1 MSIALLSALPS
12 GFAASY
18 RAFLASVGID
28 AVGLARV
35 GESLTYRSLD
45 GIALQ
50 SVPNLAYLARNASCR
65 SHFDG
70 LGVGDRPKTIVSCA
84 VALDEMPDCA
94 IAGGFA
100 RYCVCG
106 DYHKVLRERLARL
119 CDFLSDS
126 IQLGAWRICID
137 TAPILEREWAV
148 RAGMGHIGFNRMV
161 IHPTLGS
168 HIMLGEVLVEA
179 DLMPYRDIL
188 ACETK
193 PIVRTQMNDRTESI
207 ENVESNEAIESIAPR
222 ESIVKN
228 ESTEKVESSL
238 EIELIAPSESIV
250 KSESIVQSE
259 LIEKV
264 ESIEER
270 GLIEKVE
277 SIVKNE
283 SNKKR
288 ELIED
293 VKSNEAIESI
303 APSELIVKSESTERV
318 ESSLEIELIVPSE
331 LIEKVESNKRELI
344 EDVESN
350 EAIESIAPRESM
362 AKIESNKRELIE
374 DVESNEAIE
383 LIVPRES
390 MAKIESNERIELI
403 EKVESIAPRESMAKI
418 ESIEE
423 RGLIEK
429 VESIEERGL
438 IEKVESIEE
447 RESNKKRE
455 LIEDVKSNEAIESI
469 APRESMAKIESNERI
484 ELIEEVES
492 IEERESIVRIGG
504 EQNSEFEDNIE
515 EYLRYCTP
523 GCMRCCKRGWRRC
536 VASCPTGALSE
547 SGYDVSRCLSYWST
561 QHRGLV
567 PEEMA
572 RAMGA
577 RLWGCDSCQTNCPWV
592 RRAAPRPVGTTPL
605 SELTLGDILTSSGKQ
620 LQKHLAQSPL
630 GDAHPSMVVRNAC
643 IVVANTGNDAY
654 RGELERL
661 AQNHA
666 TDWVRHTALW
676 ALDFV

>member
-12 GFAASY
+12 GFATSY

-207 ENVESNEAIESIAPR
+207 ENVESIAQSESIENVESSLEIELIAPSESIVKSESNERIELIEDVESNESIESIAPR

-250 KSESIVQSE
+250 KSESIVQNE

-270 GLIEKVE
+270 ELIEDVESNEAIESIAPRESIENVESNKKRELIEKVESIEERE

-283 SNKKR
+283 SNK
-288 ELIED
+288 
-293 VKSNEAIESI
+293 
-303 APSELIVKSESTERV
+303 
-318 ESSLEIELIVPSE
+318 
-331 LIEKVESNKRELI
+331 KRELI

-362 AKIESNKRELIE
+362 AKIESN
-374 DVESNEAIE
+374 
-383 LIVPRES
+383 
-390 MAKIESNERIELI
+390 ERIELI
-403 EKVESIAPRESMAKI
+403 EKV
-418 ESIEE
+418 
-423 RGLIEK
+423 
-429 VESIEERGL
+429 
-438 IEKVESIEE
+438 
-447 RESNKKRE
+447 
-455 LIEDVKSNEAIESI
+455 DSNEAIESI

-484 ELIEEVES
+484 ELIEKVDSNEAIESIAPRESMAKIESNERIELIEKVES

>member
-12 GFAASY
+12 GFATSY

-28 AVGLARV
+28 AVGLAHV

-207 ENVESNEAIESIAPR
+207 ENVESNKKRELIEDVESNEAI
-222 ESIVKN
+222 
-228 ESTEKVESSL
+228 ESSL

-264 ESIEER
+264 ES
-270 GLIEKVE
+270 
-277 SIVKNE
+277 
-283 SNKKR
+283 
-288 ELIED
+288 
-293 VKSNEAIESI
+293 
-303 APSELIVKSESTERV
+303 
-318 ESSLEIELIVPSE
+318 SLEIELIAPSE
-331 LIEKVESNKRELI
+331 
-344 EDVESN
+344 
-350 EAIESIAPRESM
+350 SIV
-362 AKIESNKRELIE
+362 KN
-374 DVESNEAIE
+374 
-383 LIVPRES
+383 
-390 MAKIESNERIELI
+390 
-403 EKVESIAPRESMAKI
+403 
-418 ESIEE
+418 
-423 RGLIEK
+423 
-429 VESIEERGL
+429 
-438 IEKVESIEE
+438 
-447 RESNKKRE
+447 ESNKKRE

-484 ELIEEVES
+484 ELIEKVESNEAIELIVPRELIVKSESTEKVESSLEIELIAPSELIEKVESNKKRELIEDVESNEAIELIVPRESMAKIESNERIELIEEVESIAPRESMAKIESIEERGLIEKVES

>member
-12 GFAASY
+12 GFATSY

-207 ENVESNEAIESIAPR
+207 ENVESNEAIELIVPR
-222 ESIVKN
+222 ELIVKS

-277 SIVKNE
+277 SIEERESIVKN
-283 SNKKR
+283 
-288 ELIED
+288 
-293 VKSNEAIESI
+293 
-303 APSELIVKSESTERV
+303 
-318 ESSLEIELIVPSE
+318 
-331 LIEKVESNKRELI
+331 
-344 EDVESN
+344 
-350 EAIESIAPRESM
+350 
-362 AKIESNKRELIE
+362 
-374 DVESNEAIE
+374 
-383 LIVPRES
+383 
-390 MAKIESNERIELI
+390 
-403 EKVESIAPRESMAKI
+403 
-418 ESIEE
+418 
-423 RGLIEK
+423 
-429 VESIEERGL
+429 
-438 IEKVESIEE
+438 
-447 RESNKKRE
+447 ESNKKRE

-523 GCMRCCKRGWRRC
+523 GCMSCCKRGWRRC

-577 RLWGCDSCQTNCPWV
+577 RLWGCASCQTNCPWV

>member
-207 ENVESNEAIESIAPR
+207 ENVESNEAIELIAPR
-222 ESIVKN
+222 ESIVK
-228 ESTEKVESSL
+228 SESSL
-238 EIELIAPSESIV
+238 EIELIAPSESIENV
-250 KSESIVQSE
+250 
-259 LIEKV
+259 
-264 ESIEER
+264 
-270 GLIEKVE
+270 
-277 SIVKNE
+277 E
-283 SNKKR
+283 SNK
-288 ELIED
+288 
-293 VKSNEAIESI
+293 
-303 APSELIVKSESTERV
+303 
-318 ESSLEIELIVPSE
+318 
-331 LIEKVESNKRELI
+331 KRELI

-362 AKIESNKRELIE
+362 AKIESN
-374 DVESNEAIE
+374 
-383 LIVPRES
+383 
-390 MAKIESNERIELI
+390 ERIELI
-403 EKVESIAPRESMAKI
+403 EKVESI
-418 ESIEE
+418 
-423 RGLIEK
+423 
-429 VESIEERGL
+429 
-438 IEKVESIEE
+438 EE
-447 RESNKKRE
+447 RE
-455 LIEDVKSNEAIESI
+455 L
-469 APRESMAKIESNERI
+469 
-484 ELIEEVES
+484 
-492 IEERESIVRIGG
+492 IVRIGD

-515 EYLRYCTP
+515 AYLRYCTP

>member
-12 GFAASY
+12 GFATSY

-106 DYHKVLRERLARL
+106 DYHKVLRERLTRL

-193 PIVRTQMNDRTESI
+193 PIVRTQMNDRTES
-207 ENVESNEAIESIAPR
+207 NE
-222 ESIVKN
+222 K
-228 ESTEKVESSL
+228 
-238 EIELIAPSESIV
+238 
-250 KSESIVQSE
+250 
-259 LIEKV
+259 
-264 ESIEER
+264 
-270 GLIEKVE
+270 
-277 SIVKNE
+277 
-283 SNKKR
+283 
-288 ELIED
+288 
-293 VKSNEAIESI
+293 
-303 APSELIVKSESTERV
+303 
-318 ESSLEIELIVPSE
+318 
-331 LIEKVESNKRELI
+331 
-344 EDVESN
+344 
-350 EAIESIAPRESM
+350 
-362 AKIESNKRELIE
+362 
-374 DVESNEAIE
+374 
-383 LIVPRES
+383 
-390 MAKIESNERIELI
+390 IELI
-403 EKVESIAPRESMAKI
+403 EKVESIAPSELIVKNESNEKVELNEKVESIAPSELIEKVESNASSELI
-418 ESIEE
+418 VKNELNASSELVVKNESIEE
-423 RGLIEK
+423 RNLIEKVESNASSELIEIVESIAPSELIEKVELNASSELIEKVELNEKVESNENIELIEK
-429 VESIEERGL
+429 VESIASSELVVKNESNEEIESIAQSES
-438 IEKVESIEE
+438 IEKVESIENVE
-447 RESNKKRE
+447 SIASSELIVKNESNEEIESNEERKLIAQSESIAKIELIAKNESIEKRE
-455 LIEDVKSNEAIESI
+455 LIENV
-469 APRESMAKIESNERI
+469 
-484 ELIEEVES
+484 
-492 IEERESIVRIGG
+492 ESIVRIGS
-504 EQNSEFEDNIE
+504 EQNSELEEDTE

-523 GCMRCCKRGWRRC
+523 GCMRCCKRGSRRC

-561 QHRGLV
+561 QHRGEV

-620 LQKHLAQSPL
+620 IQKRLAQSPL
-630 GDAHPSMVVRNAC
+630 GDAHPSMIVRNAC

-661 AQNHA
+661 AHDHA

>member
-12 GFAASY
+12 GFATSY

-250 KSESIVQSE
+250 KSESIAPRE
-259 LIEKV
+259 L
-264 ESIEER
+264 
-270 GLIEKVE
+270 
-277 SIVKNE
+277 IVKNE
-283 SNKKR
+283 SIEKR
-288 ELIED
+288 EP
-293 VKSNEAIESI
+293 NEKVELI
-303 APSELIVKSESTERV
+303 APSELIK
-318 ESSLEIELIVPSE
+318 
-331 LIEKVESNKRELI
+331 KVESNASSEW
-344 EDVESN
+344 
-350 EAIESIAPRESM
+350 
-362 AKIESNKRELIE
+362 
-374 DVESNEAIE
+374 
-383 LIVPRES
+383 
-390 MAKIESNERIELI
+390 I
-403 EKVESIAPRESMAKI
+403 EK
-418 ESIEE
+418 
-423 RGLIEK
+423 
-429 VESIEERGL
+429 
-438 IEKVESIEE
+438 
-447 RESNKKRE
+447 
-455 LIEDVKSNEAIESI
+455 
-469 APRESMAKIESNERI
+469 
-484 ELIEEVES
+484 VES

-504 EQNSEFEDNIE
+504 EQNSEFEEDAE

-523 GCMRCCKRGWRRC
+523 GCMRCCKRGSRRC

-561 QHRGLV
+561 QHRGVV

>member
-12 GFAASY
+12 GFATSY

-270 GLIEKVE
+270 E
-277 SIVKNE
+277 SIVKN
-283 SNKKR
+283 
-288 ELIED
+288 
-293 VKSNEAIESI
+293 
-303 APSELIVKSESTERV
+303 
-318 ESSLEIELIVPSE
+318 
-331 LIEKVESNKRELI
+331 
-344 EDVESN
+344 
-350 EAIESIAPRESM
+350 
-362 AKIESNKRELIE
+362 
-374 DVESNEAIE
+374 
-383 LIVPRES
+383 
-390 MAKIESNERIELI
+390 
-403 EKVESIAPRESMAKI
+403 
-418 ESIEE
+418 
-423 RGLIEK
+423 
-429 VESIEERGL
+429 
-438 IEKVESIEE
+438 
-447 RESNKKRE
+447 ESNKKRE

>member
-12 GFAASY
+12 GFATSY

-28 AVGLARV
+28 AVGLAHV

-207 ENVESNEAIESIAPR
+207 ENVESNKKRELIEDVESNEAI
-222 ESIVKN
+222 
-228 ESTEKVESSL
+228 ESSL

-250 KSESIVQSE
+250 K
-259 LIEKV
+259 
-264 ESIEER
+264 
-270 GLIEKVE
+270 
-277 SIVKNE
+277 N
-283 SNKKR
+283 
-288 ELIED
+288 
-293 VKSNEAIESI
+293 
-303 APSELIVKSESTERV
+303 
-318 ESSLEIELIVPSE
+318 
-331 LIEKVESNKRELI
+331 
-344 EDVESN
+344 
-350 EAIESIAPRESM
+350 
-362 AKIESNKRELIE
+362 
-374 DVESNEAIE
+374 
-383 LIVPRES
+383 
-390 MAKIESNERIELI
+390 
-403 EKVESIAPRESMAKI
+403 
-418 ESIEE
+418 
-423 RGLIEK
+423 
-429 VESIEERGL
+429 
-438 IEKVESIEE
+438 
-447 RESNKKRE
+447 ESNKKRE

-484 ELIEEVES
+484 ELIEEVESIAPRESMAKIESIEERGLIEKVES

>member
-1 MSIALLSALPS
+1 MAKI
-12 GFAASY
+12 
-18 RAFLASVGID
+18 
-28 AVGLARV
+28 
-35 GESLTYRSLD
+35 
-45 GIALQ
+45 
-50 SVPNLAYLARNASCR
+50 
-65 SHFDG
+65 
-70 LGVGDRPKTIVSCA
+70 
-84 VALDEMPDCA
+84 
-94 IAGGFA
+94 
-100 RYCVCG
+100 
-106 DYHKVLRERLARL
+106 
-119 CDFLSDS
+119 
-126 IQLGAWRICID
+126 
-137 TAPILEREWAV
+137 
-148 RAGMGHIGFNRMV
+148 
-161 IHPTLGS
+161 
-168 HIMLGEVLVEA
+168 
-179 DLMPYRDIL
+179 
-188 ACETK
+188 
-193 PIVRTQMNDRTESI
+193 
-207 ENVESNEAIESIAPR
+207 ESNERI
-222 ESIVKN
+222 
-228 ESTEKVESSL
+228 
-238 EIELIAPSESIV
+238 
-250 KSESIVQSE
+250 E
-259 LIEKV
+259 LIEK
-264 ESIEER
+264 
-270 GLIEKVE
+270 
-277 SIVKNE
+277 
-283 SNKKR
+283 
-288 ELIED
+288 
-293 VKSNEAIESI
+293 
-303 APSELIVKSESTERV
+303 
-318 ESSLEIELIVPSE
+318 
-331 LIEKVESNKRELI
+331 
-344 EDVESN
+344 VESN

-362 AKIESNKRELIE
+362 AKIESN
-374 DVESNEAIE
+374 
-383 LIVPRES
+383 
-390 MAKIESNERIELI
+390 ERIELI
-403 EKVESIAPRESMAKI
+403 EKVE
-418 ESIEE
+418 
-423 RGLIEK
+423 
-429 VESIEERGL
+429 
-438 IEKVESIEE
+438 
-447 RESNKKRE
+447 
-455 LIEDVKSNEAIESI
+455 SNEAIESI

>member
-12 GFAASY
+12 GFATSY

-207 ENVESNEAIESIAPR
+207 ENVES
-222 ESIVKN
+222 
-228 ESTEKVESSL
+228 
-238 EIELIAPSESIV
+238 IAPSESIV
-250 KSESIVQSE
+250 KSES
-259 LIEKV
+259 
-264 ESIEER
+264 
-270 GLIEKVE
+270 
-277 SIVKNE
+277 
-283 SNKKR
+283 
-288 ELIED
+288 
-293 VKSNEAIESI
+293 
-303 APSELIVKSESTERV
+303 
-318 ESSLEIELIVPSE
+318 SLEIELMAPSE
-331 LIEKVESNKRELI
+331 
-344 EDVESN
+344 
-350 EAIESIAPRESM
+350 SIVKS
-362 AKIESNKRELIE
+362 
-374 DVESNEAIE
+374 
-383 LIVPRES
+383 
-390 MAKIESNERIELI
+390 
-403 EKVESIAPRESMAKI
+403 
-418 ESIEE
+418 
-423 RGLIEK
+423 
-429 VESIEERGL
+429 
-438 IEKVESIEE
+438 
-447 RESNKKRE
+447 ESNKKRE

-484 ELIEEVES
+484 ELIEKVES

>member
-12 GFAASY
+12 GFATSY

-207 ENVESNEAIESIAPR
+207 ENVESN
-222 ESIVKN
+222 
-228 ESTEKVESSL
+228 
-238 EIELIAPSESIV
+238 
-250 KSESIVQSE
+250 
-259 LIEKV
+259 
-264 ESIEER
+264 
-270 GLIEKVE
+270 
-277 SIVKNE
+277 
-283 SNKKR
+283 KKR
-288 ELIED
+288 ELIKD
-293 VKSNEAIESI
+293 
-303 APSELIVKSESTERV
+303 
-318 ESSLEIELIVPSE
+318 
-331 LIEKVESNKRELI
+331 
-344 EDVESN
+344 
-350 EAIESIAPRESM
+350 
-362 AKIESNKRELIE
+362 
-374 DVESNEAIE
+374 
-383 LIVPRES
+383 
-390 MAKIESNERIELI
+390 
-403 EKVESIAPRESMAKI
+403 
-418 ESIEE
+418 
-423 RGLIEK
+423 
-429 VESIEERGL
+429 
-438 IEKVESIEE
+438 
-447 RESNKKRE
+447 
-455 LIEDVKSNEAIESI
+455 
-469 APRESMAKIESNERI
+469 
-484 ELIEEVES
+484 VES

>member
-35 GESLTYRSLD
+35 GESLTYRSFD

-207 ENVESNEAIESIAPR
+207 ENVESIAPS
-222 ESIVKN
+222 ESIVK
-228 ESTEKVESSL
+228 SESSL

-250 KSESIVQSE
+250 KSES
-259 LIEKV
+259 
-264 ESIEER
+264 
-270 GLIEKVE
+270 
-277 SIVKNE
+277 
-283 SNKKR
+283 NKKR

-293 VKSNEAIESI
+293 V
-303 APSELIVKSESTERV
+303 
-318 ESSLEIELIVPSE
+318 
-331 LIEKVESNKRELI
+331 
-344 EDVESN
+344 
-350 EAIESIAPRESM
+350 
-362 AKIESNKRELIE
+362 
-374 DVESNEAIE
+374 
-383 LIVPRES
+383 ES

-403 EKVESIAPRESMAKI
+403 EKVESIAPRESIVKSESTEKVESSLEI
-418 ESIEE
+418 ELIVPSE
-423 RGLIEK
+423 LIEK
-429 VESIEERGL
+429 VESNKKRELIEDVESNEAIEL
-438 IEKVESIEE
+438 IVPRESIVNNESTEKVESSLEIELIAPSE
-447 RESNKKRE
+447 SIVKSESNKKRE

>member
-12 GFAASY
+12 GFATSY

-207 ENVESNEAIESIAPR
+207 ENVESNEAIESIAP
-222 ESIVKN
+222 S

-259 LIEKV
+259 LIEER
-264 ESIEER
+264 ESIAPR
-270 GLIEKVE
+270 E

-283 SNKKR
+283 S
-288 ELIED
+288 
-293 VKSNEAIESI
+293 
-303 APSELIVKSESTERV
+303 TEKV
-318 ESSLEIELIVPSE
+318 ESSLEIELIAPSE
-331 LIEKVESNKRELI
+331 SIENVESNK
-344 EDVESN
+344 
-350 EAIESIAPRESM
+350 
-362 AKIESNKRELIE
+362 K
-374 DVESNEAIE
+374 
-383 LIVPRES
+383 
-390 MAKIESNERIELI
+390 
-403 EKVESIAPRESMAKI
+403 
-418 ESIEE
+418 

-429 VESIEERGL
+429 VESIEER
-438 IEKVESIEE
+438 ESIVKN
-447 RESNKKRE
+447 ESNKKRE

>member
-12 GFAASY
+12 GFATSY

-207 ENVESNEAIESIAPR
+207 ENVESIAPSASIVKSESIVQSELIEKVESIEERGLIEKVESIEERESIVKNESNKKRELIEDVKSNEAIESIAPR

-277 SIVKNE
+277 SIEERESIVKNE

-303 APSELIVKSESTERV
+303 APRESIVKNESTEKV
-318 ESSLEIELIVPSE
+318 ESSLEIELIAPSE
-331 LIEKVESNKRELI
+331 LIEKVESNK
-344 EDVESN
+344 
-350 EAIESIAPRESM
+350 
-362 AKIESNKRELIE
+362 KRELIE
-374 DVESNEAIE
+374 DVE
-383 LIVPRES
+383 
-390 MAKIESNERIELI
+390 
-403 EKVESIAPRESMAKI
+403 
-418 ESIEE
+418 
-423 RGLIEK
+423 
-429 VESIEERGL
+429 
-438 IEKVESIEE
+438 
-447 RESNKKRE
+447 
-455 LIEDVKSNEAIESI
+455 SNEAIESI

>member
-35 GESLTYRSLD
+35 GESLTYRYLD

-207 ENVESNEAIESIAPR
+207 ENVESNEAIELIVPR

-250 KSESIVQSE
+250 KS
-259 LIEKV
+259 
-264 ESIEER
+264 
-270 GLIEKVE
+270 
-277 SIVKNE
+277 
-283 SNKKR
+283 
-288 ELIED
+288 
-293 VKSNEAIESI
+293 
-303 APSELIVKSESTERV
+303 
-318 ESSLEIELIVPSE
+318 
-331 LIEKVESNKRELI
+331 
-344 EDVESN
+344 
-350 EAIESIAPRESM
+350 
-362 AKIESNKRELIE
+362 
-374 DVESNEAIE
+374 
-383 LIVPRES
+383 
-390 MAKIESNERIELI
+390 
-403 EKVESIAPRESMAKI
+403 
-418 ESIEE
+418 
-423 RGLIEK
+423 
-429 VESIEERGL
+429 
-438 IEKVESIEE
+438 
-447 RESNKKRE
+447 ESNKKRE

-523 GCMRCCKRGWRRC
+523 GCMRCCKRGGRRC

>member
-228 ESTEKVESSL
+228 ESTEKVES
-238 EIELIAPSESIV
+238 
-250 KSESIVQSE
+250 
-259 LIEKV
+259 
-264 ESIEER
+264 
-270 GLIEKVE
+270 
-277 SIVKNE
+277 
-283 SNKKR
+283 
-288 ELIED
+288 
-293 VKSNEAIESI
+293 
-303 APSELIVKSESTERV
+303 
-318 ESSLEIELIVPSE
+318 
-331 LIEKVESNKRELI
+331 
-344 EDVESN
+344 
-350 EAIESIAPRESM
+350 
-362 AKIESNKRELIE
+362 
-374 DVESNEAIE
+374 
-383 LIVPRES
+383 
-390 MAKIESNERIELI
+390 
-403 EKVESIAPRESMAKI
+403 
-418 ESIEE
+418 
-423 RGLIEK
+423 
-429 VESIEERGL
+429 
-438 IEKVESIEE
+438 
-447 RESNKKRE
+447 
-455 LIEDVKSNEAIESI
+455 NEAIESI

-484 ELIEEVES
+484 ELIEKVES

-561 QHRGLV
+561 QHRGVV

>member
-12 GFAASY
+12 GFATSY

-35 GESLTYRSLD
+35 GESLTYRSFD

-207 ENVESNEAIESIAPR
+207 ENVESIAPS
-222 ESIVKN
+222 ESIVK
-228 ESTEKVESSL
+228 SESSL

-250 KSESIVQSE
+250 KS
-259 LIEKV
+259 
-264 ESIEER
+264 
-270 GLIEKVE
+270 
-277 SIVKNE
+277 
-283 SNKKR
+283 
-288 ELIED
+288 
-293 VKSNEAIESI
+293 
-303 APSELIVKSESTERV
+303 
-318 ESSLEIELIVPSE
+318 
-331 LIEKVESNKRELI
+331 
-344 EDVESN
+344 
-350 EAIESIAPRESM
+350 
-362 AKIESNKRELIE
+362 
-374 DVESNEAIE
+374 
-383 LIVPRES
+383 
-390 MAKIESNERIELI
+390 
-403 EKVESIAPRESMAKI
+403 
-418 ESIEE
+418 
-423 RGLIEK
+423 
-429 VESIEERGL
+429 
-438 IEKVESIEE
+438 
-447 RESNKKRE
+447 ESNKKRE

>member
-12 GFAASY
+12 GFATSY

-207 ENVESNEAIESIAPR
+207 ENVES
-222 ESIVKN
+222 
-228 ESTEKVESSL
+228 
-238 EIELIAPSESIV
+238 IAPSESIV

-277 SIVKNE
+277 SIEERESIVKN
-283 SNKKR
+283 
-288 ELIED
+288 
-293 VKSNEAIESI
+293 
-303 APSELIVKSESTERV
+303 
-318 ESSLEIELIVPSE
+318 
-331 LIEKVESNKRELI
+331 
-344 EDVESN
+344 
-350 EAIESIAPRESM
+350 
-362 AKIESNKRELIE
+362 
-374 DVESNEAIE
+374 
-383 LIVPRES
+383 
-390 MAKIESNERIELI
+390 
-403 EKVESIAPRESMAKI
+403 
-418 ESIEE
+418 
-423 RGLIEK
+423 
-429 VESIEERGL
+429 
-438 IEKVESIEE
+438 
-447 RESNKKRE
+447 ESNKKRE

>member
-35 GESLTYRSLD
+35 GESLTYRSFD

-207 ENVESNEAIESIAPR
+207 ENVESNEAIELIVPR

-250 KSESIVQSE
+250 KS
-259 LIEKV
+259 
-264 ESIEER
+264 
-270 GLIEKVE
+270 
-277 SIVKNE
+277 
-283 SNKKR
+283 
-288 ELIED
+288 
-293 VKSNEAIESI
+293 
-303 APSELIVKSESTERV
+303 
-318 ESSLEIELIVPSE
+318 
-331 LIEKVESNKRELI
+331 
-344 EDVESN
+344 
-350 EAIESIAPRESM
+350 
-362 AKIESNKRELIE
+362 
-374 DVESNEAIE
+374 
-383 LIVPRES
+383 
-390 MAKIESNERIELI
+390 
-403 EKVESIAPRESMAKI
+403 
-418 ESIEE
+418 
-423 RGLIEK
+423 
-429 VESIEERGL
+429 
-438 IEKVESIEE
+438 
-447 RESNKKRE
+447 ESNKKRE

-484 ELIEEVES
+484 ELIEKVES

>member
-207 ENVESNEAIESIAPR
+207 ENVESIAPS
-222 ESIVKN
+222 ESIVK
-228 ESTEKVESSL
+228 SESSL

-250 KSESIVQSE
+250 KSES
-259 LIEKV
+259 
-264 ESIEER
+264 
-270 GLIEKVE
+270 
-277 SIVKNE
+277 
-283 SNKKR
+283 NKKR

-293 VKSNEAIESI
+293 V
-303 APSELIVKSESTERV
+303 
-318 ESSLEIELIVPSE
+318 
-331 LIEKVESNKRELI
+331 
-344 EDVESN
+344 
-350 EAIESIAPRESM
+350 
-362 AKIESNKRELIE
+362 
-374 DVESNEAIE
+374 
-383 LIVPRES
+383 ES

-403 EKVESIAPRESMAKI
+403 EK
-418 ESIEE
+418 
-423 RGLIEK
+423 
-429 VESIEERGL
+429 
-438 IEKVESIEE
+438 
-447 RESNKKRE
+447 
-455 LIEDVKSNEAIESI
+455 
-469 APRESMAKIESNERI
+469 
-484 ELIEEVES
+484 VES

>member
-12 GFAASY
+12 GFATSY

-228 ESTEKVESSL
+228 ESTEKVES
-238 EIELIAPSESIV
+238 
-250 KSESIVQSE
+250 
-259 LIEKV
+259 
-264 ESIEER
+264 IEER
-270 GLIEKVE
+270 GLIEK
-277 SIVKNE
+277 
-283 SNKKR
+283 
-288 ELIED
+288 
-293 VKSNEAIESI
+293 
-303 APSELIVKSESTERV
+303 
-318 ESSLEIELIVPSE
+318 
-331 LIEKVESNKRELI
+331 
-344 EDVESN
+344 
-350 EAIESIAPRESM
+350 
-362 AKIESNKRELIE
+362 
-374 DVESNEAIE
+374 
-383 LIVPRES
+383 
-390 MAKIESNERIELI
+390 
-403 EKVESIAPRESMAKI
+403 
-418 ESIEE
+418 
-423 RGLIEK
+423 
-429 VESIEERGL
+429 
-438 IEKVESIEE
+438 
-447 RESNKKRE
+447 
-455 LIEDVKSNEAIESI
+455 
-469 APRESMAKIESNERI
+469 
-484 ELIEEVES
+484 VES

>member
-12 GFAASY
+12 GFATSY

-207 ENVESNEAIESIAPR
+207 ENVESIAPS
-222 ESIVKN
+222 ESIVK
-228 ESTEKVESSL
+228 SESSL

-250 KSESIVQSE
+250 KSES
-259 LIEKV
+259 
-264 ESIEER
+264 
-270 GLIEKVE
+270 
-277 SIVKNE
+277 
-283 SNKKR
+283 NKKR

-293 VKSNEAIESI
+293 VESTEKVESSLEIELI
-303 APSELIVKSESTERV
+303 APRESIVKSESTEKV

-331 LIEKVESNKRELI
+331 LIEKVESNKKRELI

-362 AKIESNKRELIE
+362 AKIESN
-374 DVESNEAIE
+374 
-383 LIVPRES
+383 
-390 MAKIESNERIELI
+390 ERIELI
-403 EKVESIAPRESMAKI
+403 EK
-418 ESIEE
+418 
-423 RGLIEK
+423 
-429 VESIEERGL
+429 
-438 IEKVESIEE
+438 
-447 RESNKKRE
+447 
-455 LIEDVKSNEAIESI
+455 
-469 APRESMAKIESNERI
+469 
-484 ELIEEVES
+484 VES

>member
-1 MSIALLSALPS
+1 M
-12 GFAASY
+12 
-18 RAFLASVGID
+18 
-28 AVGLARV
+28 
-35 GESLTYRSLD
+35 
-45 GIALQ
+45 Q
-50 SVPNLAYLARNASCR
+50 SEL
-65 SHFDG
+65 
-70 LGVGDRPKTIVSCA
+70 I
-84 VALDEMPDCA
+84 E
-94 IAGGFA
+94 
-100 RYCVCG
+100 
-106 DYHKVLRERLARL
+106 KV
-119 CDFLSDS
+119 
-126 IQLGAWRICID
+126 
-137 TAPILEREWAV
+137 
-148 RAGMGHIGFNRMV
+148 
-161 IHPTLGS
+161 
-168 HIMLGEVLVEA
+168 
-179 DLMPYRDIL
+179 
-188 ACETK
+188 
-193 PIVRTQMNDRTESI
+193 ESI
-207 ENVESNEAIESIAPR
+207 EERESIVKNESNKKRELIEDVKSNEAIESIAPR

-270 GLIEKVE
+270 
-277 SIVKNE
+277 
-283 SNKKR
+283 
-288 ELIED
+288 
-293 VKSNEAIESI
+293 
-303 APSELIVKSESTERV
+303 
-318 ESSLEIELIVPSE
+318 
-331 LIEKVESNKRELI
+331 
-344 EDVESN
+344 
-350 EAIESIAPRESM
+350 
-362 AKIESNKRELIE
+362 
-374 DVESNEAIE
+374 
-383 LIVPRES
+383 
-390 MAKIESNERIELI
+390 
-403 EKVESIAPRESMAKI
+403 
-418 ESIEE
+418 
-423 RGLIEK
+423 
-429 VESIEERGL
+429 
-438 IEKVESIEE
+438 
-447 RESNKKRE
+447 
-455 LIEDVKSNEAIESI
+455 ESI

>member
-12 GFAASY
+12 GFATSY

-28 AVGLARV
+28 AGGLARV

-207 ENVESNEAIESIAPR
+207 ENVESIAP
-222 ESIVKN
+222 S

-238 EIELIAPSESIV
+238 EIELIAPSESMAKI
-250 KSESIVQSE
+250 ESIVQSE

-277 SIVKNE
+277 SIEERESIVKN
-283 SNKKR
+283 
-288 ELIED
+288 
-293 VKSNEAIESI
+293 
-303 APSELIVKSESTERV
+303 
-318 ESSLEIELIVPSE
+318 
-331 LIEKVESNKRELI
+331 
-344 EDVESN
+344 
-350 EAIESIAPRESM
+350 
-362 AKIESNKRELIE
+362 
-374 DVESNEAIE
+374 
-383 LIVPRES
+383 
-390 MAKIESNERIELI
+390 
-403 EKVESIAPRESMAKI
+403 
-418 ESIEE
+418 
-423 RGLIEK
+423 
-429 VESIEERGL
+429 
-438 IEKVESIEE
+438 
-447 RESNKKRE
+447 ESNKKRE

>member
-277 SIVKNE
+277 SIEERESIVKN
-283 SNKKR
+283 
-288 ELIED
+288 
-293 VKSNEAIESI
+293 
-303 APSELIVKSESTERV
+303 
-318 ESSLEIELIVPSE
+318 
-331 LIEKVESNKRELI
+331 
-344 EDVESN
+344 
-350 EAIESIAPRESM
+350 
-362 AKIESNKRELIE
+362 
-374 DVESNEAIE
+374 
-383 LIVPRES
+383 
-390 MAKIESNERIELI
+390 
-403 EKVESIAPRESMAKI
+403 
-418 ESIEE
+418 
-423 RGLIEK
+423 
-429 VESIEERGL
+429 
-438 IEKVESIEE
+438 
-447 RESNKKRE
+447 ESNKKRE

>member
-12 GFAASY
+12 GFATSY

-277 SIVKNE
+277 SIEERESIVKN
-283 SNKKR
+283 
-288 ELIED
+288 
-293 VKSNEAIESI
+293 
-303 APSELIVKSESTERV
+303 
-318 ESSLEIELIVPSE
+318 
-331 LIEKVESNKRELI
+331 
-344 EDVESN
+344 
-350 EAIESIAPRESM
+350 
-362 AKIESNKRELIE
+362 
-374 DVESNEAIE
+374 
-383 LIVPRES
+383 
-390 MAKIESNERIELI
+390 
-403 EKVESIAPRESMAKI
+403 
-418 ESIEE
+418 
-423 RGLIEK
+423 
-429 VESIEERGL
+429 
-438 IEKVESIEE
+438 
-447 RESNKKRE
+447 ESNKKRE

-484 ELIEEVES
+484 ELIEKVES

>member
-207 ENVESNEAIESIAPR
+207 ENVESIAQ
-222 ESIVKN
+222 S

-264 ESIEER
+264 
-270 GLIEKVE
+270 
-277 SIVKNE
+277 
-283 SNKKR
+283 
-288 ELIED
+288 
-293 VKSNEAIESI
+293 
-303 APSELIVKSESTERV
+303 
-318 ESSLEIELIVPSE
+318 
-331 LIEKVESNKRELI
+331 
-344 EDVESN
+344 
-350 EAIESIAPRESM
+350 
-362 AKIESNKRELIE
+362 
-374 DVESNEAIE
+374 
-383 LIVPRES
+383 
-390 MAKIESNERIELI
+390 
-403 EKVESIAPRESMAKI
+403 
-418 ESIEE
+418 
-423 RGLIEK
+423 
-429 VESIEERGL
+429 
-438 IEKVESIEE
+438 
-447 RESNKKRE
+447 ESNKKRE

-484 ELIEEVES
+484 ELIEKVES

>member
-35 GESLTYRSLD
+35 GESLTYRCLD

-207 ENVESNEAIESIAPR
+207 ENVESNEAIELIVPR

-250 KSESIVQSE
+250 KSES
-259 LIEKV
+259 
-264 ESIEER
+264 
-270 GLIEKVE
+270 
-277 SIVKNE
+277 
-283 SNKKR
+283 NKKR

-293 VKSNEAIESI
+293 VESNEAIE
-303 APSELIVKSESTERV
+303 LIVPRESIVKNESTEKV
-318 ESSLEIELIVPSE
+318 ESSLEIELIAPSE
-331 LIEKVESNKRELI
+331 SIVKSESNKKRELI

-362 AKIESNKRELIE
+362 AKIESN
-374 DVESNEAIE
+374 
-383 LIVPRES
+383 
-390 MAKIESNERIELI
+390 ERIELI
-403 EKVESIAPRESMAKI
+403 EK
-418 ESIEE
+418 
-423 RGLIEK
+423 
-429 VESIEERGL
+429 
-438 IEKVESIEE
+438 
-447 RESNKKRE
+447 
-455 LIEDVKSNEAIESI
+455 
-469 APRESMAKIESNERI
+469 
-484 ELIEEVES
+484 VES

>member
-35 GESLTYRSLD
+35 GESLTYRSFD

-207 ENVESNEAIESIAPR
+207 ENVESNEAIELIVPR

-250 KSESIVQSE
+250 KS
-259 LIEKV
+259 
-264 ESIEER
+264 
-270 GLIEKVE
+270 
-277 SIVKNE
+277 
-283 SNKKR
+283 
-288 ELIED
+288 
-293 VKSNEAIESI
+293 
-303 APSELIVKSESTERV
+303 
-318 ESSLEIELIVPSE
+318 
-331 LIEKVESNKRELI
+331 
-344 EDVESN
+344 
-350 EAIESIAPRESM
+350 
-362 AKIESNKRELIE
+362 
-374 DVESNEAIE
+374 
-383 LIVPRES
+383 
-390 MAKIESNERIELI
+390 
-403 EKVESIAPRESMAKI
+403 
-418 ESIEE
+418 
-423 RGLIEK
+423 
-429 VESIEERGL
+429 
-438 IEKVESIEE
+438 
-447 RESNKKRE
+447 ESNKKRE

>member
-207 ENVESNEAIESIAPR
+207 ENVESIAQS
-222 ESIVKN
+222 ELI
-228 ESTEKVESSL
+228 EKVESSL

-250 KSESIVQSE
+250 KS
-259 LIEKV
+259 
-264 ESIEER
+264 
-270 GLIEKVE
+270 
-277 SIVKNE
+277 
-283 SNKKR
+283 
-288 ELIED
+288 
-293 VKSNEAIESI
+293 
-303 APSELIVKSESTERV
+303 
-318 ESSLEIELIVPSE
+318 
-331 LIEKVESNKRELI
+331 
-344 EDVESN
+344 
-350 EAIESIAPRESM
+350 
-362 AKIESNKRELIE
+362 
-374 DVESNEAIE
+374 
-383 LIVPRES
+383 
-390 MAKIESNERIELI
+390 
-403 EKVESIAPRESMAKI
+403 
-418 ESIEE
+418 
-423 RGLIEK
+423 
-429 VESIEERGL
+429 
-438 IEKVESIEE
+438 
-447 RESNKKRE
+447 ESNKKRE

-484 ELIEEVES
+484 ELIEDVESIEERESIAPRESMAKIESIEERGLIEKVES

>member
-12 GFAASY
+12 GFATSY

-28 AVGLARV
+28 AVGLAHV

-207 ENVESNEAIESIAPR
+207 ENVESNKKRELIEDVESNEAI
-222 ESIVKN
+222 
-228 ESTEKVESSL
+228 ESSL

-250 KSESIVQSE
+250 K
-259 LIEKV
+259 
-264 ESIEER
+264 
-270 GLIEKVE
+270 
-277 SIVKNE
+277 N
-283 SNKKR
+283 
-288 ELIED
+288 
-293 VKSNEAIESI
+293 
-303 APSELIVKSESTERV
+303 
-318 ESSLEIELIVPSE
+318 
-331 LIEKVESNKRELI
+331 
-344 EDVESN
+344 
-350 EAIESIAPRESM
+350 
-362 AKIESNKRELIE
+362 
-374 DVESNEAIE
+374 
-383 LIVPRES
+383 
-390 MAKIESNERIELI
+390 
-403 EKVESIAPRESMAKI
+403 
-418 ESIEE
+418 
-423 RGLIEK
+423 
-429 VESIEERGL
+429 
-438 IEKVESIEE
+438 
-447 RESNKKRE
+447 ESNKKRE

-484 ELIEEVES
+484 ELIEKVESNEAIELIVPRELIVKSESTEKVESSLEIELIAPSELIEKVESNKKRELIEDVESNEAIELIVPRESMAKIESNERIELIEEVESIAPRESMAKIESIEERGLIEKVES

>member
-207 ENVESNEAIESIAPR
+207 ENVESIAPS
-222 ESIVKN
+222 ELI
-228 ESTEKVESSL
+228 EKVESSL
-238 EIELIAPSESIV
+238 QIELIAPSESIV
-250 KSESIVQSE
+250 KS
-259 LIEKV
+259 
-264 ESIEER
+264 
-270 GLIEKVE
+270 
-277 SIVKNE
+277 
-283 SNKKR
+283 
-288 ELIED
+288 
-293 VKSNEAIESI
+293 
-303 APSELIVKSESTERV
+303 
-318 ESSLEIELIVPSE
+318 
-331 LIEKVESNKRELI
+331 
-344 EDVESN
+344 
-350 EAIESIAPRESM
+350 
-362 AKIESNKRELIE
+362 
-374 DVESNEAIE
+374 
-383 LIVPRES
+383 
-390 MAKIESNERIELI
+390 
-403 EKVESIAPRESMAKI
+403 
-418 ESIEE
+418 
-423 RGLIEK
+423 
-429 VESIEERGL
+429 
-438 IEKVESIEE
+438 
-447 RESNKKRE
+447 ESNKKRE

>member
-207 ENVESNEAIESIAPR
+207 ENVESNEAIDLIVPR

-250 KSESIVQSE
+250 KS
-259 LIEKV
+259 
-264 ESIEER
+264 
-270 GLIEKVE
+270 
-277 SIVKNE
+277 
-283 SNKKR
+283 
-288 ELIED
+288 
-293 VKSNEAIESI
+293 
-303 APSELIVKSESTERV
+303 
-318 ESSLEIELIVPSE
+318 
-331 LIEKVESNKRELI
+331 
-344 EDVESN
+344 
-350 EAIESIAPRESM
+350 
-362 AKIESNKRELIE
+362 
-374 DVESNEAIE
+374 
-383 LIVPRES
+383 
-390 MAKIESNERIELI
+390 
-403 EKVESIAPRESMAKI
+403 
-418 ESIEE
+418 
-423 RGLIEK
+423 
-429 VESIEERGL
+429 
-438 IEKVESIEE
+438 
-447 RESNKKRE
+447 ESNKKRE

>member
-35 GESLTYRSLD
+35 GESLTYRSFD

-207 ENVESNEAIESIAPR
+207 ENVESIAPSESIVKSESSLEIELIAPSESIVKSESNKKRELIEDVESNEAIESIAPR

-238 EIELIAPSESIV
+238 EIELIAPSE
-250 KSESIVQSE
+250 

-264 ESIEER
+264 
-270 GLIEKVE
+270 
-277 SIVKNE
+277 
-283 SNKKR
+283 
-288 ELIED
+288 
-293 VKSNEAIESI
+293 
-303 APSELIVKSESTERV
+303 
-318 ESSLEIELIVPSE
+318 
-331 LIEKVESNKRELI
+331 
-344 EDVESN
+344 
-350 EAIESIAPRESM
+350 
-362 AKIESNKRELIE
+362 
-374 DVESNEAIE
+374 
-383 LIVPRES
+383 
-390 MAKIESNERIELI
+390 
-403 EKVESIAPRESMAKI
+403 
-418 ESIEE
+418 
-423 RGLIEK
+423 
-429 VESIEERGL
+429 
-438 IEKVESIEE
+438 
-447 RESNKKRE
+447 
-455 LIEDVKSNEAIESI
+455 
-469 APRESMAKIESNERI
+469 ESNERI

>member
-207 ENVESNEAIESIAPR
+207 ENVESIAPSESIVKSESSLEIELIAPSELIEKVESNKKRELIEDVESNEAIESIAPR
-222 ESIVKN
+222 ESMAKIESN
-228 ESTEKVESSL
+228 ER
-238 EIELIAPSESIV
+238 IELIEDVKANEAIESIAPSESIV

-277 SIVKNE
+277 SIE
-283 SNKKR
+283 
-288 ELIED
+288 E
-293 VKSNEAIESI
+293 
-303 APSELIVKSESTERV
+303 
-318 ESSLEIELIVPSE
+318 
-331 LIEKVESNKRELI
+331 
-344 EDVESN
+344 
-350 EAIESIAPRESM
+350 
-362 AKIESNKRELIE
+362 
-374 DVESNEAIE
+374 
-383 LIVPRES
+383 RES

-403 EKVESIAPRESMAKI
+403 EK
-418 ESIEE
+418 
-423 RGLIEK
+423 
-429 VESIEERGL
+429 
-438 IEKVESIEE
+438 
-447 RESNKKRE
+447 
-455 LIEDVKSNEAIESI
+455 
-469 APRESMAKIESNERI
+469 
-484 ELIEEVES
+484 VES

>member
-12 GFAASY
+12 GFATSY

-207 ENVESNEAIESIAPR
+207 ENVESIAPSESIVKSESSLEIELIAPR
-222 ESIVKN
+222 ESIVKSESN
-228 ESTEKVESSL
+228 KKRELIEDVESTEKVESSL

-250 KSESIVQSE
+250 KSES
-259 LIEKV
+259 
-264 ESIEER
+264 
-270 GLIEKVE
+270 
-277 SIVKNE
+277 
-283 SNKKR
+283 NKKR

-293 VKSNEAIESI
+293 V
-303 APSELIVKSESTERV
+303 ESTEKV
-318 ESSLEIELIVPSE
+318 ESSLEIELIAPSE
-331 LIEKVESNKRELI
+331 
-344 EDVESN
+344 
-350 EAIESIAPRESM
+350 SIVKS
-362 AKIESNKRELIE
+362 
-374 DVESNEAIE
+374 
-383 LIVPRES
+383 
-390 MAKIESNERIELI
+390 
-403 EKVESIAPRESMAKI
+403 
-418 ESIEE
+418 
-423 RGLIEK
+423 
-429 VESIEERGL
+429 
-438 IEKVESIEE
+438 
-447 RESNKKRE
+447 ESNKKRE

-523 GCMRCCKRGWRRC
+523 GCMRCCKRGGRRC

-561 QHRGLV
+561 QHRGVV

>member
-12 GFAASY
+12 GFATSY

-222 ESIVKN
+222 ESIVKSESSLEIELIAPSESIVKSESN
-228 ESTEKVESSL
+228 KKRELIEDVESTEKVESSL
-238 EIELIAPSESIV
+238 EIELMAPSESIV

-277 SIVKNE
+277 SIEERESIENVE
-283 SNKKR
+283 SNK
-288 ELIED
+288 
-293 VKSNEAIESI
+293 
-303 APSELIVKSESTERV
+303 
-318 ESSLEIELIVPSE
+318 
-331 LIEKVESNKRELI
+331 KRELI

-350 EAIESIAPRESM
+350 EAIGSIAPRESIV
-362 AKIESNKRELIE
+362 KNESTEKVESSLEIELIAPSESIVKSESIVQSELIE
-374 DVESNEAIE
+374 EVESIE
-383 LIVPRES
+383 ERESIAPRES

-403 EKVESIAPRESMAKI
+403 EE
-418 ESIEE
+418 
-423 RGLIEK
+423 
-429 VESIEERGL
+429 VESIEER
-438 IEKVESIEE
+438 
-447 RESNKKRE
+447 
-455 LIEDVKSNEAIESI
+455 ESI

>member
-12 GFAASY
+12 GFATSY

-35 GESLTYRSLD
+35 GESLTYRSFD

-207 ENVESNEAIESIAPR
+207 ENVESIAPS
-222 ESIVKN
+222 ESIVK
-228 ESTEKVESSL
+228 SESSL

-250 KSESIVQSE
+250 KSES
-259 LIEKV
+259 
-264 ESIEER
+264 
-270 GLIEKVE
+270 
-277 SIVKNE
+277 
-283 SNKKR
+283 NKKR

-293 VKSNEAIESI
+293 V
-303 APSELIVKSESTERV
+303 
-318 ESSLEIELIVPSE
+318 
-331 LIEKVESNKRELI
+331 
-344 EDVESN
+344 
-350 EAIESIAPRESM
+350 
-362 AKIESNKRELIE
+362 
-374 DVESNEAIE
+374 
-383 LIVPRES
+383 ES

-403 EKVESIAPRESMAKI
+403 EKVESIAPRESIVKSESTEKVESSLEI
-418 ESIEE
+418 ELIVPSE
-423 RGLIEK
+423 LIEK
-429 VESIEERGL
+429 V
-438 IEKVESIEE
+438 
-447 RESNKKRE
+447 ESNKKRE
-455 LIEDVKSNEAIESI
+455 LIEDVESNEAIESI

>member
-18 RAFLASVGID
+18 RAFLALVGID

-207 ENVESNEAIESIAPR
+207 ENVESIAPR

-277 SIVKNE
+277 SI
-283 SNKKR
+283 
-288 ELIED
+288 L
-293 VKSNEAIESI
+293 
-303 APSELIVKSESTERV
+303 
-318 ESSLEIELIVPSE
+318 
-331 LIEKVESNKRELI
+331 
-344 EDVESN
+344 
-350 EAIESIAPRESM
+350 
-362 AKIESNKRELIE
+362 
-374 DVESNEAIE
+374 
-383 LIVPRES
+383 
-390 MAKIESNERIELI
+390 
-403 EKVESIAPRESMAKI
+403 
-418 ESIEE
+418 
-423 RGLIEK
+423 
-429 VESIEERGL
+429 
-438 IEKVESIEE
+438 
-447 RESNKKRE
+447 
-455 LIEDVKSNEAIESI
+455 
-469 APRESMAKIESNERI
+469 
-484 ELIEEVES
+484 
-492 IEERESIVRIGG
+492 RIGG